1 MSVYRVKATG
11 RFAAQTYDRGKKIHL
26 GTYATKREALA
37 VLRDYE
43 NRPPMSAITVTAW
56 RDRWLATPKWKESTR
71 RHNTE
76 RTLAFNREHG
86 ERRLADVNRTVAR
99 EWAEA
104 HPSSQM
110 ALSAMF
116 GAALYEDDERGDAL
130 LRSNPFARLARK
142 TQARRDLQPDWL
154 RAEGIAA
161 LERAAIRACGDFGK
175 QAAAMIRFAAETG
188 VRPGELF
195 VIEWG
200 DLRGETLLIRQA
212 IDSKSGVIGTPK
224 NGRKREVTLSRAA
237 IAAASQSCPR
247 LGIPYVFPTPTGV
260 PFRTGSWGYYWRQI
274 RQASGLPAMD
284 FYSLRHYC
292 ATRLLEAN
300 VPDWQVAVQLGHTDG
315 GELVRKVYGHP
326 SDKLAREAVRR
337 ALNGEEEAA

>member
-1 MSVYRVKATG
+1 MSVYKHKITG
-11 RFAAQTYDRGKKIHL
+11 RFVAQAYDRGKKIHL
-26 GTYATKREALA
+26 GTYATKREAVA

-43 NRPPMSAITVTAW
+43 NRPPASAITVAAW
-56 RDRWLATPKWKESTR
+56 RDKWLATPKWKESTR
-71 RHNTE
+71 RHNEE
-76 RTLAFNREHG
+76 RTLAFEKAHG
-86 ERRLADVNRTVAR
+86 KDRLADINRTVAR
-99 EWAEA
+99 EWIEK
-104 HPSSQM
+104 HPSSHG

-116 GAALYEDDERGDAL
+116 GAALYEDDERGDSL
-130 LRSNPFARLARK
+130 LRSNPFARLVRK
-142 TQARRDLQPDWL
+142 TQAKRDLQPDWL

-195 VIEWG
+195 ALEWT

-224 NGRKREVTLSRAA
+224 NGKAREVFLSPDARA
-237 IAAASQSCPR
+237 SVSLLDPR
-247 LGIPYVFPTPTGV
+247 LGIPYVFPTPLGV

-274 RQASGLPAMD
+274 RAAAEVSSME
-284 FYSLRHYC
+284 FYELRHYC
-292 ATRLLEAN
+292 ATRLLERGVSDA
-300 VPDWQVAVQLGHTDG
+300 DVAHQLGHTDG

-326 SDKLAREAVRR
+326 SSRSAIERLRR
-337 ALNGEEEAA
+337 GYGEAA